1 MDTMADLQI
10 KRKLAEGR
18 IVNIL
23 SGVPDPDTIDL
34 VGPFGFDGIWIET
47 EHGPVSWR
55 EIGDFS
61 RACDLWDMASVVR
74 IPVGEPWVITRTLDR
89 GASAIVVP
97 HVSDKETATKV
108 AVAAKFGPIGLR
120 GIFTGRRSFGVD
132 DYYNKA
138 NEETM
143 VIVLIEEVEAV
154 DNLAEILEVPNIDVF
169 FVAPGDLAQ
178 TMGHIGKTG
187 HPEVQDTVDDA
198 IRQIVAAGRTA
209 GALALDGVSQH
220 YYDLG
225 ARFFMCH
232 MNSWVTAAAAKYLA
246 QTAALES

>member
-1 MDTMADLQI
+1 MADLQI

-18 IVNIL
+18 LVNIL
-23 SGVPDPDTIDL
+23 GGVPDTDAIDF
-34 VGPFGFDGIWIET
+34 VGPLGFDGIWIET

-55 EIGDFS
+55 EIGDYS
-61 RACDLWDMASVVR
+61 RACDLWNMASVVR
-74 IPVGEPWVITRTLDR
+74 IPVGEPWVITRTFDR

-120 GIFTGRRSFGVD
+120 GMFTGRRSFGVD
-132 DYYNKA
+132 DYYNRA

-143 VIVLIEEVEAV
+143 VVVLIEEIEAV

-178 TMGHIGKTG
+178 TMGHTGNTG
-187 HPEVQDTVDDA
+187 HPEVQSTVDNA

-209 GALALDGVSQH
+209 GALAIDGVTQH
-220 YYDLG
+220 YYELG
-225 ARFFMCH
+225 ARFFLCQ
-232 MNSWVTAAAAKYLA
+232 MNSWVTAGAAKYLA
-246 QTAALES
+246 ETASLES